1 MGDPILFWML
11 FAVLAV
17 NIIEVAFALINARR

>member
-1 MGDPILFWML
+1 MGDPDLYWML

-17 NIIEVAFALINARR
+17 NIIVVAYAITNARR

>member
-17 NIIEVAFALINARR
+17 NIIVVAFALINARR